1 MYMGYTCGRK
11 HTEESLR
18 EIAKQ
23 YNTKAEFQKK
33 DPSAYS
39 IARKKGICFLNSICE
54 HMINGAYSTP
64 QLICKKIME
73 KLLGLKCQ
81 YNTKRIITP
90 YELDI
95 YFPEFKLAIEY
106 NGKGWHNSIDSKRRD
121 DNKKNLCAEN
131 GITMIHIIENN
142 RNYES
147 DVKTQLISNLE
158 LINKVTKNNF
168 SDLDIIKI
176 ECLDIYDDILK
187 IKNIDEIKNK
197 ISNCSSIKEFKN
209 KHISEYNLLCR
220 NKKTELLKDIKTRI
234 EYSENELLSICKGI
248 SDYSNF
254 LKNYKK
260 LYATCHRKGLLEKA
274 TAHMHKN
281 RRPYRNH
288 TDEELIKIGN
298 TFEMRSYLKNEDTS
312 LYLELKKRNILHL
325 VTYDPNFVYKHTLT
339 ILKEEKI
346 KKCFED
352 ARKYNNYLDFKND
365 KDLYDLCKKY
375 RIIDEILNEFP
386 KKDIKETILEES
398 KKYKNFEEFTN
409 SIWYLKSKKHVG
421 LIRKIK
427 SQNNWDFFKKGK
439 MNYIEAFPDIVK
451 MINNNLNFDEILK
464 VTKVNKTTIWRIKVQ
479 MNDAGIL
486 KVSYNSTKKDK

>member
-1 MYMGYTCGRK
+1 MGYTCGRK

-18 EIAKQ
+18 EIAKE
-23 YNTKAEFQKK
+23 YNTRAEFQKK

-39 IARKKGICFLNSICE
+39 RARKKGICFLNSICE

-73 KLLGLKCQ
+73 ELLGVKCE
-81 YNTKRIITP
+81 YNTKKIITP

-147 DVKTQLISNLE
+147 DVKTQLIYNLE

-197 ISNCSSIKEFKN
+197 ISNCSSIKEFKS
-209 KHISEYNLLCR
+209 KHLSEYNLLCR

-234 EYSENELLSICKGI
+234 EYSENELLSMCEEIT
-248 SDYSNF
+248 DYSDF
-254 LKNYKK
+254 LKNHKK

-298 TFEMRSYLKNEDTS
+298 TFEMRSYLKNEDIS

-352 ARKYNNYLDFKND
+352 ACKYDNYEDFKND
-365 KDLYDLCKKY
+365 KELFDQCKNYK
-375 RIIDEILNEFP
+375 IITKITEKFKKEDITKIIL
-386 KKDIKETILEES
+386 DES
-398 KKYKNFEEFTN
+398 KKYKNFEEF
-409 SIWYLKSKKHVG
+409 SKSVWYLKSKKHKG
-421 LIRKIK
+421 LTKQIK
-427 SQNNWDFFKKGK
+427 KENNWDFFKKGK
-439 MNYIEAFPDIVK
+439 MNYIEKFPNIVELINKDI
-451 MINNNLNFDEILK
+451 NLDTIFEM
-464 VTKVNKTTIWRIKVQ
+464 TKIKKTTIWRIKVQ
-479 MNDAGIL
+479 MHKAGIL
-486 KVSYNSTKKDK
+486 KVKYNLRKKDK